1 MVTTYNRIFLF
12 IIFLK
17 LDRYTKIRWVTFLF
31 LNLYIM
37 TNDTI
42 YYVQKSIRIAEHGLV
57 FI

>member
-1 MVTTYNRIFLF
+1 MVTTYNRTFLF

-17 LDRYTKIRWVTFLF
+17 LDRYTTIRWVTFLF